1 MLPPLPALCWRATS
15 APSLDMLLPQFA
27 WLASC
32 KLMPVGPSRAT
43 PCAPACM
50 ESLHQSS
57 RRGALTLLALMP
69 PLILA
74 EAATAAEGIAGRNER
89 VVVPILGDLMG
100 LAGPGAHAMSQTGSA
115 LGQLVFYAR
124 PCPELRPAS
133 ANQSVGSLRP
143 ALLALFSTSVTR
155 LPTRPQVA
163 R

>member
-1 MLPPLPALCWRATS
+1 MSALLARRELS
-15 APSLDMLLPQFA
+15 RSLDMLLPQFA

-69 PLILA
+69 PLVIA

-115 LGQLVFYAR
+115 FCQLVFQGCVR
-124 PCPELRPAS
+124 RQTMPGAS
-133 ANQSVGSLRP
+133 ASLG
-143 ALLALFSTSVTR
+143 
-155 LPTRPQVA
+155 
-163 R
+163 

>member
-1 MLPPLPALCWRATS
+1 
-15 APSLDMLLPQFA
+15 MLLPQFA
-27 WLASC
+27 RLASC

-69 PLILA
+69 QLVIA

-115 LGQLVFYAR
+115 FGQLVFQGPFDAR

-143 ALLALFSTSVTR
+143 ALLALFSTSATR